1 MSTWEFVTVK
11 VPAKATTAQLVA
23 AINAA
28 TGSVGDI
35 RTTAQLDRIT
45 AGTGVTMA
53 WELGPDATRAK
64 PWGPRNATSQRYI
77 GRS

>member
-1 MSTWEFVTVK
+1 
-11 VPAKATTAQLVA
+11 
-23 AINAA
+23 
-28 TGSVGDI
+28 
-35 RTTAQLDRIT
+35 
-45 AGTGVTMA
+45 MA